1 MLRKSVMRLRIQRH
15 AVKLDEMTALELE
28 VELARAT
35 AMAPTPVSS
44 SQQTDVVI
52 EEVPF
57 ER

>member
-1 MLRKSVMRLRIQRH
+1 MLRKSVKRLRTQRH
-15 AVKLDEMTALELE
+15 AVKLDEMTALEFE

-35 AMAPTPVSS
+35 PMAPTPVSS